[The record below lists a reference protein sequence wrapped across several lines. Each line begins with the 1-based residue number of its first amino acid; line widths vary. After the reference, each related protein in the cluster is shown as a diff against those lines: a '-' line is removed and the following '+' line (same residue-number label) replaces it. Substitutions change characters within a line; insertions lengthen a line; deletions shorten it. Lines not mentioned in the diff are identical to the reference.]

1 MPFSCGHN
9 LKSTHTTRASVSIEN
24 ITVRRK
30 RADLFSVFGRECCRI
45 YVDFPSTDY
54 CILPHHY
61 PLLKKSQPIKPI
73 TMITLN
79 ELLASRDARHA
90 TQQKLLAE
98 HSGKTL
104 VCLTVVMP
112 GSVKRNHPS
121 LTAAHAAV
129 EAMRKAFGQE
139 QLLELD
145 LETGY
150 EAYLIT
156 PMPLLEAKRIAV
168 SIEDT
173 HPLGRLFDIDIINA
187 DGVPVSRDA
196 IGEKP
201 RRCLVCDHEARY
213 CMRMRWHTQEEI
225 WAKINQMVD
234 NYVEARKS

>member
-1 MPFSCGHN
+1 
-9 LKSTHTTRASVSIEN
+9 
-24 ITVRRK
+24 
-30 RADLFSVFGRECCRI
+30 
-45 YVDFPSTDY
+45 
-54 CILPHHY
+54 
-61 PLLKKSQPIKPI
+61 
-73 TMITLN
+73 MITLN

-112 GSVKRNHPS
+112 GSVKRNHQS

-129 EAMRKAFGQE
+129 EAMRKAFGIKE
-139 QLLELD
+139 NKGLSPLETLENPEPPAPTLLELD

-156 PMPLLEAKRIAV
+156 TMPLLEAKRIAV
-168 SIEDT
+168 NIEDT

-201 RRCLVCDHEARY
+201 RHCLVCDHEARY

-225 WAKINQMVD
+225 WAKINEMVD
-234 NYVEARKS
+234 SYVEAHKS

>member
-1 MPFSCGHN
+1 
-9 LKSTHTTRASVSIEN
+9 
-24 ITVRRK
+24 
-30 RADLFSVFGRECCRI
+30 
-45 YVDFPSTDY
+45 
-54 CILPHHY
+54 
-61 PLLKKSQPIKPI
+61 
-73 TMITLN
+73 MITLN

-112 GSVKRNHPS
+112 GSVKRNQQS

-129 EAMRKAFGQE
+129 EAMRKAFGIKE
-139 QLLELD
+139 NKGLSPLAPLETLEPLEPLENPVPLENPASTLLELD

-156 PMPLLEAKRIAV
+156 PIPLLEAKRIAV
-168 SIEDT
+168 NIEDT

-225 WAKINQMVD
+225 WAKINEMVD
-234 NYVEARKS
+234 SYVEARKS

>member
-1 MPFSCGHN
+1 
-9 LKSTHTTRASVSIEN
+9 
-24 ITVRRK
+24 
-30 RADLFSVFGRECCRI
+30 
-45 YVDFPSTDY
+45 
-54 CILPHHY
+54 
-61 PLLKKSQPIKPI
+61 
-73 TMITLN
+73 MITLN

-112 GSVKRNHPS
+112 GSVKRNQQS

-129 EAMRKAFGQE
+129 EAMRKAFAVKENKGLSPLE
-139 QLLELD
+139 TLENPENLVPLENPEPLAPTLLELD

-150 EAYLIT
+150 EVYLIT

-168 SIEDT
+168 NIEDT

-225 WAKINQMVD
+225 WAKINEMVD
-234 NYVEARKS
+234 SYVEAHKS

>member
-1 MPFSCGHN
+1 
-9 LKSTHTTRASVSIEN
+9 
-24 ITVRRK
+24 
-30 RADLFSVFGRECCRI
+30 
-45 YVDFPSTDY
+45 
-54 CILPHHY
+54 
-61 PLLKKSQPIKPI
+61 
-73 TMITLN
+73 MITLN

-112 GSVKRNHPS
+112 GSVKRNQQS

-129 EAMRKAFGQE
+129 EAMRKAFGIKE
-139 QLLELD
+139 NKGLSPLENLASTLLELD

-168 SIEDT
+168 NIEDT

-225 WAKINQMVD
+225 WAKINEMVD
-234 NYVEARKS
+234 SYVEAHES

>member
-1 MPFSCGHN
+1 MKN
-9 LKSTHTTRASVSIEN
+9 M
-24 ITVRRK
+24 
-30 RADLFSVFGRECCRI
+30 
-45 YVDFPSTDY
+45 
-54 CILPHHY
+54 
-61 PLLKKSQPIKPI
+61 PI
-73 TMITLN
+73 TLD

-90 TQQKLLAE
+90 MQQKLMAE

-112 GSVKRNHPS
+112 GSVKRNQQS

-129 EAMRKAFGQE
+129 EAMRKAFAVEGNKGLFPLE
-139 QLLELD
+139 NIEAPDPLVPIESLAPTLLELD

-168 SIEDT
+168 NIEDT

-225 WAKINQMVD
+225 WAKINEMVD
-234 NYVEARKS
+234 SYVEAHKS

>member
-1 MPFSCGHN
+1 
-9 LKSTHTTRASVSIEN
+9 
-24 ITVRRK
+24 
-30 RADLFSVFGRECCRI
+30 
-45 YVDFPSTDY
+45 
-54 CILPHHY
+54 
-61 PLLKKSQPIKPI
+61 
-73 TMITLN
+73 MITLH

-112 GSVKRNHPS
+112 GSVKRNQQS

-129 EAMRKAFGQE
+129 EAMRKAFAVKENKGLSPLE
-139 QLLELD
+139 NLEPLEPLENPVPLAPLESLAPTLLELD

-168 SIEDT
+168 NIEDT

-225 WAKINQMVD
+225 WTKINEMVD
-234 NYVEARKS
+234 SYVEARKS

>member
-1 MPFSCGHN
+1 
-9 LKSTHTTRASVSIEN
+9 
-24 ITVRRK
+24 
-30 RADLFSVFGRECCRI
+30 
-45 YVDFPSTDY
+45 
-54 CILPHHY
+54 
-61 PLLKKSQPIKPI
+61 
-73 TMITLN
+73 MITLN

-112 GSVKRNHPS
+112 GSVKRNQQS

-129 EAMRKAFGQE
+129 EAMRKAFGIKE
-139 QLLELD
+139 NKGLSTLETLETPENLVPLENPEPLAPTLLELD

-168 SIEDT
+168 NIEDT

-225 WAKINQMVD
+225 WAKINEMVD
-234 NYVEARKS
+234 SYVEARKS

>member
-1 MPFSCGHN
+1 
-9 LKSTHTTRASVSIEN
+9 
-24 ITVRRK
+24 
-30 RADLFSVFGRECCRI
+30 
-45 YVDFPSTDY
+45 
-54 CILPHHY
+54 
-61 PLLKKSQPIKPI
+61 
-73 TMITLN
+73 MITLH

-112 GSVKRNHPS
+112 GSVKRNQQS

-129 EAMRKAFGQE
+129 EAMRKAFAVKENKGLSPLTPLE
-139 QLLELD
+139 NPENLEPLENPVPLESPAPTLLELD

-168 SIEDT
+168 NIEDT

-225 WAKINQMVD
+225 WAKINEMVD
-234 NYVEARKS
+234 SYVEARKS

>member
-1 MPFSCGHN
+1 
-9 LKSTHTTRASVSIEN
+9 
-24 ITVRRK
+24 
-30 RADLFSVFGRECCRI
+30 
-45 YVDFPSTDY
+45 
-54 CILPHHY
+54 
-61 PLLKKSQPIKPI
+61 
-73 TMITLN
+73 MITLN

-112 GSVKRNHPS
+112 GSVKRNQQS
-121 LTAAHAAV
+121 LTVAHAAV
-129 EAMRKAFGQE
+129 EAMRKAFAVKENKGLSPLTPLE
-139 QLLELD
+139 NPENLEPIENPVPIESPAPTLLELD

-168 SIEDT
+168 NIEDT

-225 WAKINQMVD
+225 WAKINEMVD
-234 NYVEARKS
+234 SYVEARKS